1 MNQAEQESRLSR
13 WSRRKQQTAEDT
25 QKEDLLLELKE
36 QELPE
41 NEIQEALSEDQ
52 RQIETE
58 EPVLS
63 DADMEPIESLT
74 DNSDFSKFMS
84 PGVSD
89 ELRNLALRKMFQA
102 PFFNIRDGLDEYD
115 EDYTTFEKLGDIV
128 TCDMRHQ
135 MEVEANKKLEMEAK
149 ALSESESIASESI
162 GDEEDIEP
170 VEDQT
175 RSIAAEDES
184 LEESDG
190 ELAVDN
196 LAGEELAGEKLA
208 IDNKEIS
215 SKTAETVQQ
224 N

>member
-1 MNQAEQESRLSR
+1 MKQAEQESRLSR

-149 ALSESESIASESI
+149 AISEAESIA
-162 GDEEDIEP
+162 DEEEMEM
-170 VEDQT
+170 VEDET
-175 RSIAAEDES
+175 PSIAAEDEG
-184 LEESDG
+184 LEELEVES
-190 ELAVDN
+190 
-196 LAGEELAGEKLA
+196 A
-208 IDNKEIS
+208 IDEPVLDELVLDSNEIPDRS
-215 SKTAETVQQ
+215 AEKVATK
-224 N
+224 